1 MWYVIIGEDNP
12 NSLEKRLEARPAHLQ
27 RLQKLS
33 AENRLL
39 VAGPNPAVDSEDP
52 GEAGFS
58 GSIIIAEFNSLQE
71 AQEWAD
77 QDPYVEA
84 GVYKSVSVKPFKK
97 VLPG

>member
-12 NSLEKRLEARPAHLQ
+12 NSLEKRLKSRPPHLQ
-27 RLQKLS
+27 RLQSLS

-52 GEAGFS
+52 GDAGFS
-58 GSIIIAEFNSLQE
+58 GSIIIAEFKSLQE

-77 QDPYVEA
+77 QDPYLEA
-84 GVYKSVSVKPFKK
+84 GVYKSVTVKPFKK
-97 VLPG
+97 VLP